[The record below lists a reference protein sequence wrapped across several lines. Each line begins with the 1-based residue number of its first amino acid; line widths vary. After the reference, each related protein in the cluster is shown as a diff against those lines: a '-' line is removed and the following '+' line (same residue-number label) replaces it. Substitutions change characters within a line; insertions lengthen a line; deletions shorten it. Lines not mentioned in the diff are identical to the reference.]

1 MFIYKH
7 SSVLHKFYNMHFG
20 ITGEV
25 SSNSDSDDGGAKSGS
40 SSSYSSSESDEEFND
55 GYDENLMGDDNDQ
68 ARLASMT
75 EKEREEE
82 LFNRN
87 ERREVMRTRYLTYVI

>member
-1 MFIYKH
+1 
-7 SSVLHKFYNMHFG
+7 
-20 ITGEV
+20 
-25 SSNSDSDDGGAKSGS
+25 
-40 SSSYSSSESDEEFND
+40 
-55 GYDENLMGDDNDQ
+55 MGDDNDQ

-87 ERREVMRTRYLTYVI
+87 ERREVMRTRWDFLAYLSGKNNANLVHDE

>member
-1 MFIYKH
+1 M
-7 SSVLHKFYNMHFG
+7 SD
-20 ITGEV
+20 
-25 SSNSDSDDGGAKSGS
+25 NSDSDDGGGKSGS
-40 SSSYSSSESDEEFND
+40 SSNYSSSESEEEFND

-87 ERREVMRTRYLTYVI
+87 ERREVMRTR

>member
-1 MFIYKH
+1 
-7 SSVLHKFYNMHFG
+7 
-20 ITGEV
+20 
-25 SSNSDSDDGGAKSGS
+25 
-40 SSSYSSSESDEEFND
+40 
-55 GYDENLMGDDNDQ
+55 MGDDNDQ

-87 ERREVMRTRYLTYVI
+87 ERREVMRTRYTSDSIFLLIELNALIIIALDLKLKRN

>member
-1 MFIYKH
+1 MLSFCIK
-7 SSVLHKFYNMHFG
+7 
-20 ITGEV
+20 GEV
-25 SSNSDSDDGGAKSGS
+25 SDNSDSDDGARKSGS
-40 SSSYSSSESDEEFND
+40 SGSYSSSESEEEFND

-87 ERREVMRTRYLTYVI
+87 ERREVMRTRYIYIFFFIVNSMSLLLCFKV

>member
-1 MFIYKH
+1 M
-7 SSVLHKFYNMHFG
+7 SD
-20 ITGEV
+20 
-25 SSNSDSDDGGAKSGS
+25 NSDSDGGSPSKKGGDRSSGG
-40 SSSYSSSESDEEFND
+40 SSYSSSDSDSDEEFND
-55 GYDENLMGDDNDQ
+55 GYDENLMGDDQDQ

-87 ERREVMRTRYLTYVI
+87 ERREVMRTRYL

>member
-1 MFIYKH
+1 MLFHILTLWT
-7 SSVLHKFYNMHFG
+7 VCA
-20 ITGEV
+20 GEV
-25 SSNSDSDDGGAKSGS
+25 SDNSDSDDGRNKNSS
-40 SSSYSSSESDEEFND
+40 SSSYFDSESDEEFND

-87 ERREVMRTRYLTYVI
+87 ERREVMKTR